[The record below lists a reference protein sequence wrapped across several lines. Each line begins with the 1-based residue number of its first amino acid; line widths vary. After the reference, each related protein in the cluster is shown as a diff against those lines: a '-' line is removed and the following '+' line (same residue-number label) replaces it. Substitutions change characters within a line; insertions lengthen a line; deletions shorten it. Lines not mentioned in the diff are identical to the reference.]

1 MYIKHG
7 RSSRGTSS
15 YFYSIRCLCAGL
27 RGGSKANQQTV
38 LRDVEALRVKGVI
51 N

>member
-1 MYIKHG
+1 MGINTTALHEL
-7 RSSRGTSS
+7 RSS

-27 RGGSKANQQTV
+27 RGGSKANRQTV
-38 LRDVEALRVKGVI
+38 LRDVEALRVKGVA